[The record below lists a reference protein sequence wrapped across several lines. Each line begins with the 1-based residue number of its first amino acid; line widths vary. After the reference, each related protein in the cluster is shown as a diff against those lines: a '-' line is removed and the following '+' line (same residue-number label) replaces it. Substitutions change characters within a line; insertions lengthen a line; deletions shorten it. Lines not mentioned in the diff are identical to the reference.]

1 MTSGMRYPFLDLRTV
16 NERYLA
22 NLHEAADRVIDS
34 GRYIGGEEVEL
45 FEQELAESCRASDAV
60 GVSNGLDALRLI
72 MTAWQELGWIRR
84 GDGVIVPGNTFIA

>member
-34 GRYIGGEEVEL
+34 GRYIGGE
-45 FEQELAESCRASDAV
+45 
-60 GVSNGLDALRLI
+60 
-72 MTAWQELGWIRR
+72 
-84 GDGVIVPGNTFIA
+84 